1 MSCKLRLANGVKHG
15 VRPNALAFCI
25 NVGDEE
31 SKFCNIDTGD
41 LYHKDITIVTDDS
54 SDARVVSSNA
64 PNCN

>member
-1 MSCKLRLANGVKHG
+1 MSCKLRLANGVEHS

-31 SKFCNIDTGD
+31 SKFCNIDTAD

-54 SDARVVSSNA
+54 SDAS
-64 PNCN
+64 CQ